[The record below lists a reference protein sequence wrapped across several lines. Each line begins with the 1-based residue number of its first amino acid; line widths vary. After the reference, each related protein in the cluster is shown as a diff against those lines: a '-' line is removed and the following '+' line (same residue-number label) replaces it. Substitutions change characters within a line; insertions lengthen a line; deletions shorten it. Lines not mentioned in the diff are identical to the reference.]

1 MCGCLCIV
9 VSNTYCLV
17 FCFSSEVPVPRHE
30 FCRQCGMCC
39 VHFIIITY
47 LNKRRQWLC
56 EPNNWTLSK
65 SKSVT
70 INVREY
76 RRANQK
82 CTIQRNCQHMVHK
95 PKKNKTQ
102 DNMCYDKRKDKQLS
116 TKHTHKTKDRVILCI
131 ANIRYDVCMKTVFG
145 SSLPLVVCRR
155 AHVLLTLCVVV
166 CA

>member
-1 MCGCLCIV
+1 MTKKKDKQLSTKHTHKTKDRVMLWIANIRYDIRMKTMFGSSLPLVVCRRAHVLLTLCG
-9 VSNTYCLV
+9 
-17 FCFSSEVPVPRHE
+17 
-30 FCRQCGMCC
+30 GMCC

-65 SKSVT
+65 SKFVT

-102 DNMCYDKRKDKQLS
+102 DNMC
-116 TKHTHKTKDRVILCI
+116 
-131 ANIRYDVCMKTVFG
+131 
-145 SSLPLVVCRR
+145 
-155 AHVLLTLCVVV
+155 
-166 CA
+166 